1 LCSCSSRDG
10 LSRLSTSNPLTK
22 LATSATSHLSP
33 SHVDYLIHWTGLL
46 LLEESQTSG
55 PVCQKDLWCLNPQQR
70 YVVFIYPLLSVSGLS
85 SGLTEELD
93 ICGSFRKF
101 WDRSCILS
109 PMALCIPLKQLPS
122 NYSLIS
128 LLDDFIHKFLLISN
142 LTFVIYY

>member
-1 LCSCSSRDG
+1 VLE
-10 LSRLSTSNPLTK
+10 STTEVCCV
-22 LATSATSHLSP
+22 HLS
-33 SHVDYLIHWTGLL
+33 L
-46 LLEESQTSG
+46 
-55 PVCQKDLWCLNPQQR
+55 
-70 YVVFIYPLLSVSGLS
+70 FVSGLS
-85 SGLTEELD
+85 SGLTEKLD

-101 WDRSCILS
+101 WDRSILS